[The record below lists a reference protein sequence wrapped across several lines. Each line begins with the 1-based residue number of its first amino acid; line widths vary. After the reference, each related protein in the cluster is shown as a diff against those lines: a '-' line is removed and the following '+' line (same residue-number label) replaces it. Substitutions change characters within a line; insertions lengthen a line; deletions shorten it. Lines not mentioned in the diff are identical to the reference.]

1 MGHTGTEGESDG
13 ALVQRVLAG
22 DVEAY
27 AGLVARYR
35 DRLGRYALHRL
46 GNQADAEDA
55 LQETLVRA
63 YRALERCAGPAR
75 AGGHGERDRAGA
87 GGRGAPGR
95 PPGVG
100 RGDPVGTGPP
110 DARTAGGVS
119 AQARGGPELRGNG
132 GHDR

>member
-35 DRLGRYALHRL
+35 GRLGRYALHRL

-63 YRALERCAGPAR
+63 YRALERCAAPERVGAWGFQTLVNRRRP
-75 AGGHGERDRAGA
+75 HG
-87 GGRGAPGR
+87 GGRAPGR
-95 PPGVG
+95 
-100 RGDPVGTGPP
+100 
-110 DARTAGGVS
+110 
-119 AQARGGPELRGNG
+119 
-132 GHDR
+132 